1 MKKSIVIPVI
11 TGVLALFLGFFGGYL
26 YQKGKQQS
34 ARLGMDRGGMVKGS
48 STTAGVAARNNLMKG
63 TAPVSGKII
72 SLDSTS
78 ITVQTQD
85 GSNKIVLISDQTKI
99 NKTTEGTK
107 DDLKEGTE
115 VMVAGNTNNGAV
127 SAESITIGT
136 NFMRA
141 QVSPTSTVTK

>member
-1 MKKSIVIPVI
+1 MKKSIIVPII

-26 YQKGKQQS
+26 YQKGKAQS
-34 ARLGMDRGGMVKGS
+34 GRLSMNQAGMVRGA
-48 STTAGVAARNNLMKG
+48 STTASVASRNNLMKG

-85 GSNKIVLISDQTKI
+85 GSNKIILISDTTKI

-115 VMVAGNTNNGAV
+115 VMVAGNTTNGAV

-141 QVSPTSTVTK
+141 QVSPTPTTAK